1 MKSHR
6 LLRSSSPHCGY
17 CSLTDSNHSGMKTS
31 LDHLPERKQ
40 HELALIS
47 TILRDTLE
55 EYLVGKQGSK
65 AEFRILKI
73 ILFGSH
79 AKGGWVRDIP
89 NGYVSDYDILVIVN
103 KSSLVE
109 EDLIWRRAEEQ
120 IDRKVKS
127 APLGL
132 IVHTLEEVNEQLRQG
147 HYFFKDIREEGIE
160 IFAATPKALAE
171 PGDLTDEER
180 HQIAQKH
187 YDYWFESA
195 QRYYYVYSTLLS
207 EKKWLSEAAFNLHQA
222 AERFFACTLLV
233 LTNYLPKTHNIE
245 KLKKY
250 CAGQDLAFA
259 DIFPMDDKF
268 HRRSFR
274 RLQRAYI
281 DARYSMHYEITEEEL
296 IYLQREVEKL
306 KGLVEQ
312 VCLTRLEG

>member
-1 MKSHR
+1 
-6 LLRSSSPHCGY
+6 
-17 CSLTDSNHSGMKTS
+17 MKTS

-79 AKGGWVRDIP
+79 AKGGWVSDIP

-103 KSSLVE
+103 KPSLVE
-109 EDLIWRRAEEQ
+109 EDLVWRRAEEQ

-132 IVHTLEEVNEQLRQG
+132 IVHTLKEVNEQLQKG
-147 HYFFKDIREEGIE
+147 HYFFTDIREQGILLYNANGKE
-160 IFAATPKALAE
+160 LTEPANLTAE
-171 PGDLTDEER
+171 EHRE
-180 HQIAQKH
+180 IAQGH
-187 YDYWFESA
+187 FDHWFTSSQQFLRSFEFSFHE
-195 QRYYYVYSTLLS
+195 Q
-207 EKKWLSEAAFNLHQA
+207 KWLNHSAFLLHQA

-245 KLKKY
+245 KLKKF
-250 CAGQDLAFA
+250 CADQDLAFA

-296 IYLQREVEKL
+296 VYLQEEVEKL

-312 VCLTRLEG
+312 VCLTRLTV

>member
-1 MKSHR
+1 
-6 LLRSSSPHCGY
+6 
-17 CSLTDSNHSGMKTS
+17 MKTS
-31 LDHLPERKQ
+31 FDHLPERKQ

-47 TILRDTLE
+47 AILRDTLE

-103 KSSLVE
+103 KPSLVE
-109 EDLIWRRAEEQ
+109 EDLVWRRAEEQ

-160 IFAATPKALAE
+160 IFAATPRELAE
-171 PGDLTDEER
+171 PGDLSDEER
-180 HQIAQKH
+180 RQIAQGH

-195 QRYYYVYSTLLS
+195 QQFFHFFGQALS
-207 EKKWLSEAAFNLHQA
+207 DKKWLSNAAFQLHQST
-222 AERFFACTLLV
+222 ERFFACTLLV

-296 IYLQREVEKL
+296 VYLQGEVEKL
-306 KGLVEQ
+306 KTLVEQ

>member
-1 MKSHR
+1 
-6 LLRSSSPHCGY
+6 
-17 CSLTDSNHSGMKTS
+17 MKTS

-55 EYLVGKQGSK
+55 EYIVGKQGSK

-103 KSSLVE
+103 QSSLVE
-109 EDLIWRRAEEQ
+109 EDLVWRRAEEQ
-120 IDRKVKS
+120 IDRKVTS

-132 IVHTLEEVNEQLRQG
+132 IVHTLAEVNEQLRQG

-160 IFAATPKALAE
+160 IFAATPKELAE

-180 HQIAQKH
+180 RDIAQGH
-187 YDYWFESA
+187 FDHWFTSA
-195 QRYYYVYSTLLS
+195 QRYIYFYECSLS
-207 EKKWLSEAAFNLHQA
+207 EKKWLNEAAFNLHQA
-222 AERFFACTLLV
+222 TERFFACTLLV

-250 CAGQDLAFA
+250 CAEQDHAFA

-296 IYLQREVEKL
+296 AYLQGEVEKL
-306 KGLVEQ
+306 KTLVET
-312 VCLTRLEG
+312 VCLRKLEA

>member
-1 MKSHR
+1 
-6 LLRSSSPHCGY
+6 
-17 CSLTDSNHSGMKTS
+17 MKTS

-40 HELALIS
+40 HDLALIS

-55 EYLVGKQGSK
+55 EFISGKKGSK
-65 AEFRILKI
+65 SEFQILKI

-79 AKGGWVRDIP
+79 AKGGWVSDIP

-103 KSSLVE
+103 QSALVE
-109 EDLIWRRAEEQ
+109 EDLVWRRAEEQ

-132 IVHTLEEVNEQLRQG
+132 IVHTWQEVNEQLRQG
-147 HYFFKDIREEGIE
+147 HYFFKDIRQEGIE
-160 IFAATPKALAE
+160 IFAATPKELAE
-171 PGDLTDEER
+171 PGHLSDEEM
-180 HQIAQKH
+180 HQIALRHFEQ
-187 YDYWFESA
+187 WFQSA
-195 QRYYYVYSTLLS
+195 GEFLEFSDIAIEKAYVN
-207 EKKWLSEAAFNLHQA
+207 KAAFELHQA

-250 CAGQDLAFA
+250 CAEQDLAFA

-268 HRRSFR
+268 RRRSFR

-281 DARYSMHYEITEEEL
+281 DARYSMHYEITEAEL
-296 IYLQREVEKL
+296 VYLQGEVEKL
-306 KGLVEQ
+306 KGLVER
-312 VCLTRLEG
+312 VCLEKLGD